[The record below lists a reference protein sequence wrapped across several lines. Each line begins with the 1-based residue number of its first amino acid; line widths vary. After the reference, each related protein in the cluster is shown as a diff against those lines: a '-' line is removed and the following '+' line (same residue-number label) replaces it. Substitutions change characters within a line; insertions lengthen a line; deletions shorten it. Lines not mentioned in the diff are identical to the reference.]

1 MSRVHAPGGGFPVS
15 RPRPRGRGREDGSLA
30 VRTRRA
36 RASALRPFRIR
47 DESKNVR
54 IVLIEGNA
62 TATRA
67 DRLYDVNVVTLTRGK
82 RMTPDV
88 KDADRLSPFR
98 ETLGETRE
106 RVCDAVRGALH
117 IKSAIGISVTWDA
130 FRPRRAWRRAPF
142 EAQKKNPSVVLSPRP
157 ALFVTASSTSP

>member
-1 MSRVHAPGGGFPVS
+1 LEHRSFTSLSLRTSQRRSVAIITSRSEVDILVREDARVRLRRAHQAYDRPTCAKTERPDGTAGRPLPIRAKSRKCADAEDAPPPPRCRGFTRLGGFPVS

-62 TATRA
+62 TGDARI
-67 DRLYDVNVVTLTRGK
+67 DCRLPMFL
-82 RMTPDV
+82 
-88 KDADRLSPFR
+88 
-98 ETLGETRE
+98 
-106 RVCDAVRGALH
+106 
-117 IKSAIGISVTWDA
+117 
-130 FRPRRAWRRAPF
+130 
-142 EAQKKNPSVVLSPRP
+142 
-157 ALFVTASSTSP
+157 

>member
-1 MSRVHAPGGGFPVS
+1 MSRVHAPFGGFPVS

-30 VRTRRA
+30 VRTAA
-36 RASALRPFRIR
+36 RVPVPSAPGSIR

-98 ETLGETRE
+98 DAGETRK

>member
-1 MSRVHAPGGGFPVS
+1 MSRVHAPFGGFPVS

-30 VRTRRA
+30 VRTAA
-36 RASALRPFRIR
+36 RVPVPSAPGSIR

-98 ETLGETRE
+98 DAGETRK

-117 IKSAIGISVTWDA
+117 IKSAIGVSVTWDA

-142 EAQKKNPSVVLSPRP
+142 EARKKKPFGHATFPRP
-157 ALFVTASSTSP
+157 ALFRHGK